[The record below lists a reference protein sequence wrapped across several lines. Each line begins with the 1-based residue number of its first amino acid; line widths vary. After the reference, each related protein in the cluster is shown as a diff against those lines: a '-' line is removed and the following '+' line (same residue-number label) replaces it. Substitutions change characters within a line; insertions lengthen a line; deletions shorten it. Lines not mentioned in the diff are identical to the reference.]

1 LGVTHNFAI
10 KIGVA
15 FITLYF
21 ILLKSSNNFF
31 FLRFNLLKQGF
42 ILLSLYSNGIEF
54 IQNIISIYNFHITHH
69 SINTLLF
76 QNIHIHLFKPIHIE

>member
-1 LGVTHNFAI
+1 
-10 KIGVA
+10 
-15 FITLYF
+15 
-21 ILLKSSNNFF
+21 

-76 QNIHIHLFKPIHIE
+76 SKYSYSFIQTYTYRMNKYLIIIEYSPTLSWGNILSCLL